1 MIKLLYPATNVVNE
15 ASVATSRKYP
25 VAPETAPQFTFI
37 EVQVK
42 LEAAV
47 AVGAIGAVVLAEMVL
62 EYKLMSQP
70 LPARTR

>member
-1 MIKLLYPATNVVNE
+1 M
-15 ASVATSRKYP
+15 
-25 VAPETAPQFTFI
+25 

-47 AVGAIGAVVLAEMVL
+47 AVGATGAAVLTKIVL
-62 EYKLMSQP
+62 EYKLVSQP